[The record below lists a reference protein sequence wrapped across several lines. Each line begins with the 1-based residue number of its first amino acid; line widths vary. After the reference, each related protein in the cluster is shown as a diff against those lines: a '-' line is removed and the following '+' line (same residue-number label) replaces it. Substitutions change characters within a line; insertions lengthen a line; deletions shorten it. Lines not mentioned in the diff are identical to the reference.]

1 MYSVY
6 VVSLSQLPLDYC
18 AITRNATTHLLPD
31 LLLLLRPR
39 EGDLLLGGLR
49 RLGDGDLR
57 PPPNLGSAI
66 ILLDLVRQIVAES
79 FNNSINVN
87 SCWTR
92 TCAWAGSSLLRA
104 GDCAPWTSAGPGT

>member
-1 MYSVY
+1 M
-6 VVSLSQLPLDYC
+6 SQLPLDYC

-57 PPPNLGSAI
+57 PPPNLGSVI
-66 ILLDLVRQIVAES
+66 ILLGLDTQ
-79 FNNSINVN
+79 
-87 SCWTR
+87 
-92 TCAWAGSSLLRA
+92 LRKV
-104 GDCAPWTSAGPGT
+104 GIIQ